1 MKNTFSVLEYTMAKG
16 PVLSIL
22 IINYNT
28 KKLTLE
34 CLESIYAFDTIGVEV
49 LVLDNNSSDG
59 SVSAIRTQFPKVR
72 LFSKKQNLGFSKGN
86 NFLLEQAKGVY
97 VLFLNSDIKVLNNGI
112 QNLLSCYQNN
122 EKHVAFMG
130 AKLFNANM
138 SPQPSCGPFYT
149 LPVVFAALFLRGDY
163 WGLTRRSPNRF
174 SVVDWVSGACI
185 MTTKRAMNTVGG
197 FDEVIFM
204 YMEEIDLLYRARSK
218 GLLTAF
224 CPRARFIHYGSASS
238 NGRTMPILNVFSGF
252 IYFYSKHY
260 SKIEIFLLKGML
272 QLKAWVGYGIGTI
285 TGNSY
290 LKKTYGQARRI
301 I

>member
-1 MKNTFSVLEYTMAKG
+1 MAKN
-16 PVLSIL
+16 PALSVCIL
-22 IINYNT
+22 SFNT

-34 CLESIYAFDTIGVEV
+34 CLESIYVFDTVDVEV

-59 SVSAIRTQFPKVR
+59 SVPAIRTQFPNVR

-86 NFLLEQAKGVY
+86 NFLLKQSKGTY
-97 VLFLNSDIKVLNNGI
+97 VLFLNSDIKVLDNGI
-112 QNLLSCYQNN
+112 ENLLLCYQKN
-122 EKHVAFMG
+122 EKHVSFMG
-130 AKLFNANM
+130 GKLFNANM
-138 SPQPSCGPFYT
+138 SLQPSCGPFYT
-149 LPVVFAALFLRGDY
+149 LPVVFSALFLRGDY

-185 MTTKRAMNTVGG
+185 MTTKKIIDSVGG
-197 FDEVIFM
+197 FDEAIFM
-204 YMEEIDLLYRARSK
+204 YMEEIDLLYRARKK

-238 NGRTMPILNVFSGF
+238 NGRTMPIVNVFSGF
-252 IYFYSKHY
+252 VYFYSKHY
-260 SKIEIFLLKGML
+260 SKIAMFMLKGML
-272 QLKAWVGYGIGTI
+272 QLKACVGYGIGTI

-290 LKKTYGQARRI
+290 LKKTYGKARSI